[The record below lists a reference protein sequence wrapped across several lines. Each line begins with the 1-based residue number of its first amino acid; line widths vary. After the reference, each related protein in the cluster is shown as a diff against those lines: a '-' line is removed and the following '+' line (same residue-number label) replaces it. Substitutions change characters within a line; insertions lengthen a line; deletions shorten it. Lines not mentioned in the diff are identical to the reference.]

1 MPQQK
6 SYRPSIL
13 IIQRGLYTIFITQK
27 NLWEDYPEMH
37 PQDYLSEEAKFAVAA
52 YILNLIEWI
61 KPNLKII
68 VSQNQNGMKFVPL
81 QFL

>member
-1 MPQQK
+1 VSQQK

-27 NLWEDYPEMH
+27 NLREGYPEMY

-52 YILNLIEWI
+52 YILNLKE
-61 KPNLKII
+61 
-68 VSQNQNGMKFVPL
+68 
-81 QFL
+81 

>member
-1 MPQQK
+1 
-6 SYRPSIL
+6 
-13 IIQRGLYTIFITQK
+13 
-27 NLWEDYPEMH
+27 MH

-52 YILNLIEWI
+52 YILNLKEWI